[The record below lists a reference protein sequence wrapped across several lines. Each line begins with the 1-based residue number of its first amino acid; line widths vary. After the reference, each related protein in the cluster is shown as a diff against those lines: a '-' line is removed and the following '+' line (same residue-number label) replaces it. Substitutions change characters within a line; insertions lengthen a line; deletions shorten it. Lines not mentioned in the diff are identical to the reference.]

1 LFKDVKG
8 DFNRSFISGIFLT
21 SLFLLAHVFIPF
33 LGIFISLITPL
44 PILFYYQK
52 LGRLPGIF
60 ISFAASIV
68 AISLLRLF
76 ETQLGVFFI
85 VEFGIIGLT
94 LSEMLRKNLSIEKT
108 VLYSVFII
116 LGTGTVL
123 FYLYSAINFVSP
135 WTFIVQQ
142 INEKVSQT
150 VNLSNELGM
159 SAEQLELLEASSQN
173 LANFLVRSFPSFAVV
188 GMVFIIWINLMMAK
202 MVYNILKLEFPDFG
216 DLSRWKAPDVL
227 VWGIIVSGLL
237 LLSRV
242 LILKSIGLNILI
254 VFLCV
259 FFFQGM
265 AIVSYFFHKKS
276 VPVILRGLGYML
288 IVFQQIFLF
297 IVIGL
302 GLFDVWA
309 DFRRL
314 KKQKLS

>member
-1 LFKDVKG
+1 MFKDVKG

-21 SLFLLAHVFIPF
+21 TLFLLAHVFIPF

-216 DLSRWKAPDVL
+216 DLSRWKAPDVFAGKGRERPCPRNRIRPKVCWKGVPERAL
-227 VWGIIVSGLL
+227 KRPF
-237 LLSRV
+237 LSSRPAR
-242 LILKSIGLNILI
+242 
-254 VFLCV
+254 LC
-259 FFFQGM
+259 
-265 AIVSYFFHKKS
+265 K
-276 VPVILRGLGYML
+276 P
-288 IVFQQIFLF
+288 
-297 IVIGL
+297 
-302 GLFDVWA
+302 
-309 DFRRL
+309 RRPGRAAP
-314 KKQKLS
+314 K